1 MPTINESSLIEDNL
15 TNDLHKLQEDE
26 VIVNQQLDQILM
38 RHCHVEAKLQ
48 SIRKVL
54 PNVAV
59 VKAETEK
66 FRDMIHHTN
75 ILAEKVSAKVR
86 QLDLARSRVCECQS
100 RVNDILDLQ
109 LCCEGVATALENE
122 DYEQGAAHVHRFLLM
137 DQQLLEKTADD
148 VSGDHSSVTSSLAT
162 LQQAANNLRQV
173 VDQKFDEAVKA
184 EDLASVERFFKIF
197 PLLGMY
203 NEGITKFCSYLAIK
217 LQVTSQKNLK
227 AALDTRITDK
237 RASVIYADT
246 LTLLFE
252 GIARIIEVHQPI
264 IETYYGPGRLLTCA
278 GILQKECDNQVKKIV
293 FEFMKHRAISRK
305 VQLINEHLRKQGVE
319 KLEPKDLDILLSE
332 LTLMHARAELYN
344 KFLRRRVFNDIEI
357 STTDEQ
363 HRASLKND
371 FETIMKNSELA
382 RSMQELLG
390 AYLALER
397 YFMEESINKAIGMD
411 ALDQDQQT
419 SSMIDDTFFIVK
431 KCVKRSISSGSI
443 DGVCAVINMACGLL
457 ENELS
462 SQLKSRLRQG
472 YPAGYLDLAQAYN
485 ALQTS
490 FQHGRIQ
497 TSDTEL
503 ARLMFLAYLNN
514 AETSIEYVE
523 TLSRNLKIDIEQ
535 AFPNMQTKEKG
546 KIESCLAG
554 MKNVTFTLRT
564 VVDYGLEQLRSSA
577 IKPRINPWVDSFL
590 TINHEADEEEILRHE
605 TDESFVQTLVMNL
618 DGLLQVFKNSLME
631 SNYNALIGILTTE
644 VTIRLEKVIFKSS
657 FNKIGGTILDN
668 EIRALSNYFT
678 SSTSWTVRDKFI
690 RLQQIATILSVDKVE
705 DVTEFCATDSISWRL
720 SSAEVKKI
728 LLLRTDFRQED
739 IKRLKI

>member
-148 VSGDHSSVTSSLAT
+148 VS
-162 LQQAANNLRQV
+162 
-173 VDQKFDEAVKA
+173 
-184 EDLASVERFFKIF
+184 
-197 PLLGMY
+197 
-203 NEGITKFCSYLAIK
+203 
-217 LQVTSQKNLK
+217 
-227 AALDTRITDK
+227 
-237 RASVIYADT
+237 
-246 LTLLFE
+246 